1 MYLTIVKLLQ
11 SSSDEFQ
18 SSSSAGDLA
27 GNGVEFVVIIAH
39 V

>member
-1 MYLTIVKLLQ
+1 MTIVKLLQ

-18 SSSSAGDLA
+18 SSTSAGDLA
-27 GNGVEFVVIIAH
+27 DNGVEFVVFTAL